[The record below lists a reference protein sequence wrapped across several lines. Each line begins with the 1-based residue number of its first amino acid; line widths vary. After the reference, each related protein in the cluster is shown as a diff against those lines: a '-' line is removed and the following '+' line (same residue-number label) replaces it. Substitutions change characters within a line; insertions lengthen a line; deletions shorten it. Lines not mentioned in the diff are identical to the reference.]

1 MKHAPRLYDVVLEFI
16 RQCPWSDLRHAL
28 APSAF
33 DLAVDAYADHC
44 ESIGTIFQQPSQA
57 DSEEKRGIVHL
68 RNVNGP
74 LARYSVKQGKILGG
88 NGDV

>member
-33 DLAVDAYADHC
+33 DLAVDATPVKV
-44 ESIGTIFQQPSQA
+44 SICT
-57 DSEEKRGIVHL
+57 
-68 RNVNGP
+68 
-74 LARYSVKQGKILGG
+74 SVVDWIG
-88 NGDV
+88 